1 MKMQQ
6 ILDTQ
11 ACVIGTRQVMR
22 ALEQRTLARAM
33 LAQDADEALKNKLA
47 TALEQAGV
55 PYEWADSMKELGRR
69 CGINVGAAVVGL
81 LKLA

>member
-1 MKMQQ
+1 MQQ
-6 ILDTQ
+6 SLDTQ
-11 ACVIGTRQVMR
+11 HCVIGTRQVMR

-33 LAQDADEALKNKLA
+33 LAQDADQALKDKLTA
-47 TALEQAGV
+47 ALERAEV
-55 PYEWADSMKELGRR
+55 PYTWTDSMKQLGQQ

>member
-1 MKMQQ
+1 MQQ

-33 LAQDADEALKNKLA
+33 LAQDADKALQDKL
-47 TALEQAGV
+47 TAALDQR
-55 PYEWADSMKELGRR
+55 RR
-69 CGINVGAAVVGL
+69 CRGGHIETRVKSL
-81 LKLA
+81 LGC